1 MTVNLPTTSEKCHR
15 TTLWNLFIWLKI
27 VSLQMLVAL
36 IRASLWCVILV
47 ALKRTDCDVWQIEC
61 QASIVTVYLP
71 IKYLKYVLKYKYCHK
86 KILKYKYQ
94 STPEVLKYVFR
105 YSCTYVFVIS
115 DLVTGFLLHHI
126 SDKNIQ
132 SYHWL

>member
-86 KILKYKYQ
+86 KYLSTSTKVHQKYLSMYLG
-94 STPEVLKYVFR
+94 THVL
-105 YSCTYVFVIS
+105 TYLSSVI
-115 DLVTGFLLHHI
+115 
-126 SDKNIQ
+126 
-132 SYHWL
+132 